1 MAKPKIK
8 EATAEELELQIKE
21 QQANLKALKVKK
33 KSLEMAK
40 IQAEAEKKRRD
51 ETRRK
56 ILVGAL
62 VLNEIQNNEN
72 LKAHIE
78 MLLEGGLSK
87 PEDRLLFNLTEI
99 PDRC

>member
-51 ETRRK
+51 DTRRK

-62 VLNEIQNNEN
+62 VLNEIQNDEK
-72 LKAHIE
+72 LKAHVDI
-78 MLLEGGLSK
+78 LLEVNLTK
-87 PEDRLLFNLTEI
+87 PEDRELFNLEVR
-99 PDRC
+99 P

>member
-1 MAKPKIK
+1 MAKAKIK

-40 IQAEAEKKRRD
+40 IQEEIDKKRRD
-51 ETRRK
+51 DTRRK

-72 LKAHIE
+72 LKAHID
-78 MLLEGGLSK
+78 MLLEVNLTK
-87 PEDRLLFNLTEI
+87 PDERELFNLEVR
-99 PDRC
+99 P

>member
-87 PEDRLLFNLTEI
+87 PEDRQLFNLEVR
-99 PDRC
+99 P

>member
-8 EATAEELELQIKE
+8 EATAEELESQIK
-21 QQANLKALKVKK
+21 QQQEILKGLKSKK

-40 IQAEAEKKRRD
+40 IQEEIDKKRRD
-51 ETRRK
+51 DTRRK

-72 LKAHIE
+72 LKAHID
-78 MLLEGGLSK
+78 MLLEVNLTK
-87 PEDRLLFNLTEI
+87 PDERELFNLEVR
-99 PDRC
+99 P

>member
-8 EATAEELELQIKE
+8 EATAEEIERQIKD
-21 QQANLKALKVKK
+21 QQDNLRALKAKK

-40 IQAEAEKKRRD
+40 IQAEIDKKRRD

-62 VLNEIQNNEN
+62 VLNEIQNDEK
-72 LKAHIE
+72 LKAHVDI
-78 MLLEGGLSK
+78 LLEVNLTK
-87 PEDRLLFNLTEI
+87 PEDRELFNLEVR
-99 PDRC
+99 P